1 MRSLLWALLGLSV
14 VPHALAGDTLST
26 KGFDLCMT
34 DSSIDITDLDITY
47 TRSTRE
53 LVFNLAGTS
62 SKEQKVKATLTVTA
76 YGNQIYSDS
85 FQPCG
90 TQVHVAELCP
100 GEYR

>member
-14 VPHALAGDTLST
+14 VPHAFAVDTLST

-53 LVFNLAGTS
+53 LIFNLAGTS
-62 SKEQKVKATLTVTA
+62 AKEQKVKATLTVTA
-76 YGNQIYSDS
+76 YGSQIYSNS
-85 FQPCG
+85 FEPCG
-90 TQVHVAELCP
+90 DKVHVDELCP